1 MKKTVTKF
9 IIPALTLVLALA
21 FTASAQ
27 IQTGPTDTA
36 NKARTDTT
44 FKHNDFKPGGRLWGY
59 AFGDL
64 YFLQHADKTNRG
76 GETNYA
82 GVPANRNAFQFR
94 RIYLGYDYDISKQ
107 FSAEVLL
114 AVEPNANTGTV
125 GTSTVQ
131 NGDDLGDGKMSFFIK
146 NFDLRWKNVW
156 SGTDF
161 IVGELSTPAFPLLSE
176 KIWGY
181 RSIERTI
188 ADFHKTN
195 SYDLGA
201 SLQGAFDPKTKNY
214 GYDLM
219 IANNTQASL
228 LSASNPNTGFYKAFY
243 GDVFAKFLNKSL
255 IFDLYADFI
264 TTNQSILAVNTPA
277 AGTTPAVNT
286 PYIGQQS
293 KNMVKGFIAYTTP
306 KITFGV
312 EAYTQNVR
320 NGVTETSTVTG
331 APKIPVNAT
340 VQAISIYSHGSIIK
354 NKMGFFARYDS
365 YNPDENFNAAN
376 VYTVNTNLS
385 AYSPYTKEHFITG
398 GFDLTPAKNVHFMP
412 NIWFIQYVDQR
423 PTGTAGYV
431 PNNHILV
438 YRMTFFFQFGK

>member
-1 MKKTVTKF
+1 MKKTITKF
-9 IIPALTLVLALA
+9 IIPVLTIIFAMA
-21 FTASAQ
+21 YSAHAQ
-27 IQTGPTDTA
+27 MQTGPTDTA
-36 NKARTDTT
+36 GKARTDSS

-64 YFLQHADKTNRG
+64 YYLQHADATNRG

-94 RIYLGYDYDISKQ
+94 RIYLGYDYDISKK

-114 AVEPNANTGTV
+114 AVEPNANVGTV

-131 NGDDLGDGKMSFFIK
+131 NSDNLADGKMSFFIK

-176 KIWGY
+176 KVWGY

-201 SLQGAFDPKTKNY
+201 SLQGAFDPKNKNF

-243 GDVFAKFLNKSL
+243 GDLFAKFLNKRL
-255 IFDLYADFI
+255 IFDVYADFI
-264 TTNQSILAVNTPA
+264 TTNASILAVNTPA
-277 AGTTPAVNT
+277 NGTVAAVNT
-286 PYIGQQS
+286 PFIGQQS

-320 NGVTETSTVTG
+320 NGVTETSIASGG
-331 APKIPVNAT
+331 AKIPVNAT
-340 VQAISIYSHGSIIK
+340 VEAISLYSRGTIVK
-354 NKMGFFARYDS
+354 DKVGFFARYDS
-365 YNPDENFNAAN
+365 YNPDGNYNTAN
-376 VYTVNTNLS
+376 VYSVNTNLS
-385 AYSPYTKEHFITG
+385 AYNPNTKEHFVTG
-398 GFDLTPAKNVHFMP
+398 GLDFTPAKNVHFMP

-423 PTGTAGYV
+423 SPGTTGYV
-431 PNNHILV
+431 PEGHILV